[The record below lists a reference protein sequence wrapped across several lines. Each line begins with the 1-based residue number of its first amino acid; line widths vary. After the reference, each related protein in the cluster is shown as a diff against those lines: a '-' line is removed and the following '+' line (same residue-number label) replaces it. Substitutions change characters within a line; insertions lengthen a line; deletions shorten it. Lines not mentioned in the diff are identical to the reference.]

1 MLRSTFRPESPS
13 TAAPGEPL
21 SPVHH
26 FGISEE
32 FKVVTVDL
40 MLMVSYENLLQ
51 DQPGGARGPA
61 HLDADRHGRGVHL
74 RQQRL
79 RPAGEGGESDQAGA
93 GDTRDNE

>member
-40 MLMVSYENLLQ
+40 MLMVSYQNLLQ
-51 DQPGGARGPA
+51 DQPGCARGPA

-93 GDTRDNE
+93 GD

>member
-1 MLRSTFRPESPS
+1 
-13 TAAPGEPL
+13 
-21 SPVHH
+21 
-26 FGISEE
+26 
-32 FKVVTVDL
+32 
-40 MLMVSYENLLQ
+40 MVYHENLLQ

-93 GDTRDNE
+93 GDNQDNE